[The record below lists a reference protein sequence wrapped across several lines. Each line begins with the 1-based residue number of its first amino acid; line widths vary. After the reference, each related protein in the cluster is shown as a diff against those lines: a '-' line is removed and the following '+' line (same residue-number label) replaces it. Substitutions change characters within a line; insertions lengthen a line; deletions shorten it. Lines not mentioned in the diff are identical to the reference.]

1 MMGRSLGSSVE
12 IAEGSARSGKFG
24 EKVERIVMLL
34 SIWLSSSE
42 GRFLMLQTSPISISV
57 VLCRYR

>member
-34 SIWLSSSE
+34 SIWLNLN
-42 GRFLMLQTSPISISV
+42 GGKFDAADIADINKRRAL
-57 VLCRYR
+57 